1 MKTRKRFLGS
11 ARGSRA
17 GLGVSPKQAFEFRE
31 VKPIYPPFSE
41 RSRKRDAFASSP
53 PDEPLR
59 VADARAAWATQI
71 R

>member
-11 ARGSRA
+11 VRGSRA
-17 GLGVSPKQAFEFRE
+17 GLGLSPKQAFEFRE

-53 PDEPLR
+53 PDESVRLT
-59 VADARAAWATQI
+59 DTRAARATQI